1 MLSIITPVYNSERF
15 MAACIEAV
23 IEQQCSD
30 LEHIIIDG
38 GSTDRTV
45 EIIQQ
50 YADRYPH
57 IRWQSEPDRGQSDAM
72 NKGIAMAR
80 EDVMGLL
87 NVDDLYEPNV
97 LNKIVDRFKTLP
109 EPTLLVGNCNIWD
122 DVGRLIEVNRP
133 TKLGLFDLVTGVNVH
148 PYPCNPAA
156 YFYHTAL
163 HQKIG
168 FYALDDHYAMDLD
181 FVLKAVQVANVVYV
195 NETWGNYRRL
205 EGTKTVNDMKNGQMN
220 QRVLHLLKRY
230 RKDLPLQQQMQLAWR
245 DRWTTAA
252 YFLKRPQAL
261 SDAVKAKLVK
271 LSPDLR

>member
-15 MAACIEAV
+15 IAACIETV
-23 IEQQCSD
+23 IGQQCSD
-30 LEHIIIDG
+30 LEHIMIDG

-45 EIIQQ
+45 EIMQQ

-80 EDVMGLL
+80 GDVMGLL
-87 NVDDLYEPNV
+87 NVDDSYEPNV
-97 LNKIVDRFKTLP
+97 LNTIVDRFKTLP

-122 DVGRLIEVNRP
+122 DAGRLIEVNRP

-156 YFYHTAL
+156 YFYHTSL

-261 SDAVKAKLVK
+261 PDAVKAKLFK

>member
-15 MAACIEAV
+15 IAACIETV
-23 IEQQCSD
+23 IGQQCCD
-30 LEHIIIDG
+30 LEHIMIDG
-38 GSTDRTV
+38 DSTDRTV

-80 EDVMGLL
+80 GKVMGLL
-87 NVDDLYEPNV
+87 NVDDSYEPNV
-97 LNKIVDRFKTLP
+97 LNTIVDRFKTLP

-122 DVGRLIEVNRP
+122 DAGRLIEVNRP

-156 YFYHTAL
+156 YFYHTSL

-181 FVLKAVQVANVVYV
+181 FVLQAVQVANVVYV

-230 RKDLPLQQQMQLAWR
+230 RKDLPLQQQMQLALR
-245 DRWTTAA
+245 DRWATAA

-261 SDAVKAKLVK
+261 PDTIKAKLFK

>member
-15 MAACIEAV
+15 IAACIETV
-23 IEQQCSD
+23 IGQQCSD
-30 LEHIIIDG
+30 LEHIMIDG

-45 EIIQQ
+45 EIMQQ

-57 IRWQSEPDRGQSDAM
+57 IRWQSEPDRGQSEAM

-80 EDVMGLL
+80 GDVMGLL
-87 NVDDLYEPNV
+87 NVDDSYEPNV
-97 LNKIVDRFKTLP
+97 LNTIVDRFKTLP

-122 DVGRLIEVNRP
+122 DAGRLIEVNRP

-156 YFYHTAL
+156 YFYHTSL

-168 FYALDDHYAMDLD
+168 FYVLDDHYAMDLD

-230 RKDLPLQQQMQLAWR
+230 RKDLPLQQQMQLALR

-261 SDAVKAKLVK
+261 PDAVKAKLFK

>member
-15 MAACIEAV
+15 IAACIETV
-23 IEQQCSD
+23 IGQQCSD
-30 LEHIIIDG
+30 LEHIMIDG

-45 EIIQQ
+45 EIMQQ

-80 EDVMGLL
+80 GDVMGLL
-87 NVDDLYEPNV
+87 NVDDSYEPNV
-97 LNKIVDRFKTLP
+97 LNTIVDRFKTLP

-122 DVGRLIEVNRP
+122 DAGRLIEVNRP

-156 YFYHTAL
+156 YFYHTSL

-245 DRWTTAA
+245 DRWLTAA

-261 SDAVKAKLVK
+261 PDAVKAKLFK

>member
-15 MAACIEAV
+15 IAACIETV
-23 IEQQCSD
+23 IGQQCSD

-45 EIIQQ
+45 EIMQQ

-80 EDVMGLL
+80 GGVMGLL
-87 NVDDLYEPNV
+87 NVDDSYEPNV
-97 LNKIVDRFKTLP
+97 LNTIADRFKTLP
-109 EPTLLVGNCNIWD
+109 NPTLLVGNCNIWD
-122 DVGRLIEVNRP
+122 DAGRLIEVNRP

-156 YFYHTAL
+156 YFYHTSL

-230 RKDLPLQQQMQLAWR
+230 RNDLPLQQQMQLALR

-261 SDAVKAKLVK
+261 PDAVKAKLFK
-271 LSPDLR
+271 LSPD

>member
-15 MAACIEAV
+15 IAACIETV
-23 IEQQCSD
+23 IGQQCCD
-30 LEHIIIDG
+30 LEHIMIDG
-38 GSTDRTV
+38 DSTDRTV

-80 EDVMGLL
+80 GKVMGLL
-87 NVDDLYEPNV
+87 NVDDSYEPNV
-97 LNKIVDRFKTLP
+97 LNTIVDRFKTLP

-122 DVGRLIEVNRP
+122 DAGRLIEVNRP

-156 YFYHTAL
+156 YFYHTSL

-181 FVLKAVQVANVVYV
+181 FVLQAVQVANVVYV

-230 RKDLPLQQQMQLAWR
+230 RKDLPLQQQMQLALR
-245 DRWTTAA
+245 DRWATAA

-261 SDAVKAKLVK
+261 PDAIKAKLFK